1 MGPSRARPGRSG
13 ARSLALVAGLS
24 AVLVPHTAS
33 ASTSGDA
40 APVAVDGADAAT
52 PQPYGGQLGRDAP
65 AAGSGD
71 LEDVGGLGLLAFG
84 AINAVGMVAAGA
96 FDAVRGPS
104 AAQTRRAMASRTF
117 PGRVSEGPRVPRG
130 AGVVAVA
137 PAAPRPR
144 ASGAHRRGRHLR
156 AVGPA

>member
-1 MGPSRARPGRSG
+1 VRSM
-13 ARSLALVAGLS
+13 AMVAGLS
-24 AVLVPHTAS
+24 AVLVPPAAH
-33 ASTSGDA
+33 ASTGSADA
-40 APVAVDGADAAT
+40 LVAADGVDGAGGEV
-52 PQPYGGQLGRDAP
+52 PQPYGGQLGRDATP
-65 AAGSGD
+65 VD
-71 LEDVGGLGLLAFG
+71 VVDDVGGVGLLAFG

-117 PGRVSEGPRVPRG
+117 PGRVSEGPRVPRR
-130 AGVVAVA
+130 AVVAVA
-137 PAAPRPR
+137 PTAPRPR